1 MTDVVAGK
9 NHCPI
14 LGQSPDMNDVDAT
27 EDKERNATET
37 AEAVGKYASRQI
49 VFQSLRLNHSAP
61 SNLVDLRSRDVQRK
75 AATSVLRSSH
85 TSVPLPTRHFFD
97 LSLRP

>member
-9 NHCPI
+9 NHGPI
-14 LGQSPDMNDVDAT
+14 PGQSPDMNDVDAT

-37 AEAVGKYASRQI
+37 AETVGKYASRQI
-49 VFQSLRLNHSAP
+49 AFWSVRPNHSAP
-61 SNLVDLRSRDVQRK
+61 SNLVDLRSPDAQRK
-75 AATSVLRSSH
+75 AATSALRSLH
-85 TSVPLPTRHFFD
+85 TSVPLPTRRFFD